1 MKTFL
6 KSIYLISFSLLI
18 ASCSKDGCTDPTA
31 TNYNPDATSDDN
43 SCIILGCIDENAINY
58 NPDATDDNGTCIFS
72 NSYLLNGNWNI
83 TNLQYDTQIDLPIIG
98 PQNISG
104 EANDAGTWSF
114 QYPDYTCSNS
124 LNFVTEGLNILGQT
138 LPGIPIDVSSDGT
151 WELSNND
158 NNLLITD
165 QTTGLISDYQILS
178 VQDSICF
185 LNGTIPFVIDTMGF
199 TINSQID
206 IELQLDKQ

>member
-1 MKTFL
+1 MKKFI
-6 KSIYLISFSLLI
+6 KSIYVISFSLLI

-43 SCIILGCIDENAINY
+43 SCVILGCTDPNAINY

-72 NSYLLNGNWNI
+72 NSYLLNWNWNI
-83 TNLQYDTQIDLPIIG
+83 TNLQYETQIDLPIVG
-98 PQNISG
+98 TQTISG
-104 EANDAGTWSF
+104 EAYDAGSCSF
-114 QYPDYTCSNS
+114 QYPEYTCSNS
-124 LNFVTEGLNILGQT
+124 LSFVTEGLNILGQT
-138 LPGIPIDVSSDGT
+138 LPGIPIDVTSDGT

-165 QTTGLISDYQILS
+165 QTSGIISDYQILS
-178 VQDSICF
+178 VQENICF
-185 LNGTIPFVIDTMGF
+185 LNGNIPFVIDTMGL
-199 TINSQID
+199 TINSVIE

>member
-43 SCIILGCIDENAINY
+43 SCIILGCIDVNAINY

-72 NSYLLNGNWNI
+72 NSYLLNGDWNI
-83 TNLQYDTQIDLPIIG
+83 TKLQYDTQIDLPIIG

-104 EANDAGTWSF
+104 EAYDAGTWSF

>member
-43 SCIILGCIDENAINY
+43 SCIILGCIDANAINY

-72 NSYLLNGNWNI
+72 NSYLLNGDWNI
-83 TNLQYDTQIDLPIIG
+83 TKLQYDTQIDLPIIG

>member
-31 TNYNPDATSDDN
+31 TNYNPDAT
-43 SCIILGCIDENAINY
+43 
-58 NPDATDDNGTCIFS
+58 DDNGTCIFS
-72 NSYLLNGNWNI
+72 NSYLLKGSWNI

-104 EANDAGTWSF
+104 EAYDAGTWSF

>member
-43 SCIILGCIDENAINY
+43 SCIILGCIDANAINY

-72 NSYLLNGNWNI
+72 NSYLLNGDWNI
-83 TNLQYDTQIDLPIIG
+83 TKLQYDTQIDLPIIG

-104 EANDAGTWSF
+104 EAYDAGTWSF

>member
-18 ASCSKDGCTDPTA
+18 ASCSKDGCTDPIA
-31 TNYNPDATSDDN
+31 NNYNPDATSDDN
-43 SCIILGCIDENAINY
+43 SCIILGCIDVNAINY

-104 EANDAGTWSF
+104 EAYDAGTWSF

>member
-1 MKTFL
+1 MKKFI
-6 KSIYLISFSLLI
+6 KSIYVISFSLLI

-43 SCIILGCIDENAINY
+43 SCIILGCTDPNAINY

-83 TNLQYDTQIDLPIIG
+83 TNLQYETQIDLPIVG
-98 PQNISG
+98 TQTISG
-104 EANDAGTWSF
+104 EAYDAGSWSF
-114 QYPDYTCSNS
+114 QYPEYTCSNS
-124 LNFVTEGLNILGQT
+124 LSFVTEGLNILGQT
-138 LPGIPIDVSSDGT
+138 LPGIPIDVTSDGT

-178 VQDSICF
+178 VQESICF
-185 LNGTIPFVIDTMGF
+185 LNGNIPFVIDTMGF
-199 TINSQID
+199 TINSVIE